1 MIPVR
6 HMLLGSMLTVL
17 VVPSVGCDSNPGGPS
32 APSVEVSKA
41 ANTNAPPP
49 TAGVMPAKRGR
60 ISAKAASAPGVD

>member
-6 HMLLGSMLTVL
+6 HLLLGSMLAVL

-32 APSVEVSKA
+32 APSIEESKA
-41 ANTNAPPP
+41 ANANAPPA

-60 ISAKAASAPGVD
+60 LTAKPASSPPVD